1 MLIKIDNMFSLT
13 DIKRIKIRVLSRP
26 LKPLIARMDK
36 AGIRPNQLTA
46 ISAAF
51 CICGVVLLAY
61 GKALIGGIFIIL
73 DIFFDM
79 LDGALARYQGRP
91 SRLRELVAKDAIL
104 RPLYFVGA
112 GVGGFV
118 SWPLAAIAI
127 FITFAL
133 ETLISEIIYLR
144 LRMKFMPHLA
154 NLFYLCFITGLI
166 HQVTVMFIIYS
177 IGALAAN
184 WLTAIL
190 RYHRT

>member
-1 MLIKIDNMFSLT
+1 
-13 DIKRIKIRVLSRP
+13 
-26 LKPLIARMDK
+26 
-36 AGIRPNQLTA
+36 
-46 ISAAF
+46 
-51 CICGVVLLAY
+51 
-61 GKALIGGIFIIL
+61 
-73 DIFFDM
+73 M

-112 GVGGFV
+112 GVGGFI